1 MQKEYSR
8 HREYLEKS
16 VEGLKRKIAKD
27 MELHRTDNS
36 AAHRSCPHSG
46 SACPARC
53 SDPFRWES
61 APFDS
66 RRLFVVQSASCT
78 RM

>member
-36 AAHRSCPHSG
+36 VSRRSC
-46 SACPARC
+46 C
-53 SDPFRWES
+53 SPQ
-61 APFDS
+61 
-66 RRLFVVQSASCT
+66 RLCLSCA
-78 RM
+78 M